1 MATRIGIKELR
12 DNFTK
17 IAREA
22 TGPVYVT
29 NQNKIVGTY
38 TPKRQDPDALR
49 RLMETIDKMRAEIKV
64 SGIDVFAVMHELGMT
79 EDGEPI
85 DP

>member
-1 MATRIGIKELR
+1 MATRIGIKEFR

-38 TPKRQDPDALR
+38 TPKRHDPEALR
-49 RLMETIDKMRAEIKV
+49 RLMETIDIKA
-64 SGIDVFAVMHELGMT
+64 SGVDVPAVMRKLGMT

>member
-1 MATRIGIKELR
+1 MATRIGIKEFR

-38 TPKRQDPDALR
+38 TPKRHDPEALR
-49 RLMETIDKMRAEIKV
+49 QLMGTIEKMRADCLAR
-64 SGIDVFAVMHELGMT
+64 GIDLEAEYRALGYN
-79 EDGEPI
+79 EWGEPI
-85 DP
+85 EQ